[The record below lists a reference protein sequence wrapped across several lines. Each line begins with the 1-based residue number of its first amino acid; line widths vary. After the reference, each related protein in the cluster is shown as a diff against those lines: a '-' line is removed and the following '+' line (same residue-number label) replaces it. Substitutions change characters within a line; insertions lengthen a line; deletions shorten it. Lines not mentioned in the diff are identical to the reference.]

1 MNVKFQNKYRIE
13 SARLKNWDYTSN
25 AAYFITICTANREHF
40 FGEIVDQKMKYSN
53 AGIIANV
60 LWYEIPNHAP
70 NVQLGEFVV
79 MPNHIHGILKL
90 NNPVDHNQNGL
101 KGADDFKETLG
112 LEQLQT
118 NQMGTKLLFDVE
130 GVQNM
135 DDLCSRNDVRNAHN
149 ENDVRIENG
158 ENGVRNVDNVFTVG
172 NVPIPVAVTN
182 SDDIPDANSVVVS
195 VPVAVANAI
204 RVADPDAVAVPVFA
218 PDADVVAVP
227 VHVADAVPVQTLHA
241 TSLQNQNQTQP
252 PPPDALQL
260 NAKNEFMASISPK
273 PNSIATIIRSYKSAV
288 TKHAN
293 RLELQNGWQ
302 PRFHDH
308 IIRDA
313 MEYQRISDYI
323 KNNPKQWK
331 EDKFFTR

>member
-172 NVPIPVAVTN
+172 NVSIPVAVTN
-182 SDDIPDANSVVVS
+182 SDDIPDANSVV
-195 VPVAVANAI
+195 
-204 RVADPDAVAVPVFA
+204 DAVP
-218 PDADVVAVP
+218 
-227 VHVADAVPVQTLHA
+227 VPVQTLHA
-241 TSLQNQNQTQP
+241 TSLQNQNQP
-252 PPPDALQL
+252 PPTDALQL

-323 KNNPKQWK
+323 KNNPKLWK